1 MNMSHCE
8 VADILNKIFPGI
20 EARAGYIGSDENP
33 CFKIFTNIDIGM
45 NQTLSLSVPEGKIT
59 AMTIIQLIRAIMR
72 MNNTKTVSP
81 AVAQM
86 LNAVRYAS

>member
-1 MNMSHCE
+1 M
-8 VADILNKIFPGI
+8 
-20 EARAGYIGSDENP
+20 
-33 CFKIFTNIDIGM
+33 IFTNIDIGM
-45 NQTLSLSVPEGKIT
+45 NQPLSLSIPEGDVS
-59 AMTIIQLIRAIMR
+59 ALTIVQLIKQIMR